1 MIYIN
6 GQKASK
12 KDFETLKKWTK
23 ERKTTAKA
31 KTDKNGNILI
41 ITKD

>member
-12 KDFETLKKWTK
+12 KDFEKLRKWTK
-23 ERKTTAKA
+23 AGKTIAKA
-31 KTDKNGNILI
+31 KTDKSGNLQIV
-41 ITKD
+41 TKD

>member
-23 ERKTTAKA
+23 AKKTIAKA
-31 KTDKNGNILI
+31 KTDKSGNLQI